1 MRYLTTEGNINVHNY
16 SFDGC
21 IFTLSNKRIKKIYK
35 NYFFEAPDSWV
46 LFQSFL
52 LKKTQHRKQ
61 EKKSKTMKSV
71 WLNQNTVKLSKYD
84 NVQNSFK
91 INEVFGAK
99 ITKIK
104 KIIKKIRN

>member
-1 MRYLTTEGNINVHNY
+1 
-16 SFDGC
+16 
-21 IFTLSNKRIKKIYK
+21 
-35 NYFFEAPDSWV
+35 
-46 LFQSFL
+46 
-52 LKKTQHRKQ
+52 
-61 EKKSKTMKSV
+61 MKSV